1 MDGDKT
7 LFLLPWQEGR
17 RAREFENLGRKIK
30 GRIIE
35 SFPLKNISLVIES
48 NL

>member
-1 MDGDKT
+1 MGGDKA
-7 LFLLPWQEGR
+7 LFLLPWQER
-17 RAREFENLGRKIK
+17 RKDRELEDLGRKIK

-35 SFPLKNISLVIES
+35 LFTLQNIFLIIEA